1 MNQRTGALVSCLLAA
16 ACVASTLAAARAAST
31 TAARRFA
38 SSLHAR
44 RGAEAAAGRAA
55 ASRCARVRAR
65 PEAWVAS
72 SVDALVRAA
81 RGAYE
86 EEDAEPAYNKL
97 LGRVAGTLRRCGL
110 ARDEA
115 FVERHREFVEYVE
128 TAAFALDP
136 EHELGFNVPDRQ
148 YFEETRRYVEIPDF
162 LTERGFVRAAG
173 RRETLE
179 RAKSYLRQ
187 LNAKRAPEERLLFF
201 SYTSR
206 HLGTPDS
213 PDSYGRLLV
222 VVPGDTA
229 RGVPDRWVQ
238 FGVPDRGAR
247 SRVRNVSVVSAVARG
262 DGTTDVYFKDFYRTF
277 RRDGSI
283 TIKGR
288 WESGHGDD
296 NCAQCH
302 KSGVLP
308 IFPEEGSVPREELP
322 TVEEV
327 NRRFRGYGPPRFG
340 GYLDTTKFGPG
351 LGSATTNVRGT
362 RSVERAAS
370 SVEGPHAPD
379 ASRALT
385 CAACHRADYLG
396 ALNWPMN
403 ETLISSYVKGGQM
416 PRGYD
421 LRAEERGELYDRLIR
436 EYFETDDARPGV
448 LKAWLLGR
456 LREGYSRK
464 PTE

>member
-1 MNQRTGALVSCLLAA
+1 
-16 ACVASTLAAARAAST
+16 
-31 TAARRFA
+31 
-38 SSLHAR
+38 
-44 RGAEAAAGRAA
+44 
-55 ASRCARVRAR
+55 
-65 PEAWVAS
+65 
-72 SVDALVRAA
+72 VDALVRAA
-81 RGAYE
+81 RRAYE
-86 EEDAEPAYNKL
+86 DEDAEEAYNRV
-97 LGRVAGTLRRCGL
+97 LGRVEGTLQRCGL
-110 ARDEA
+110 GRDEG
-115 FVERHREFVEYVE
+115 FVARHREFVEYVE
-128 TAAFALDP
+128 TAALALDP

-162 LTERGFVRAAG
+162 LAERGFVRAAG
-173 RRETLE
+173 RHETLE
-179 RAKSYLRQ
+179 KAKSYLRQ
-187 LNAKRAPEERLLFF
+187 LNTKRAPEERLLFF

-222 VVPGDTA
+222 VVPGDAA
-229 RGVPDRWVQ
+229 RGVPDKWVQ

-247 SRVRNVSVVSAVARG
+247 GRVRNVSVVSAVARE

-283 TIKGR
+283 PIKGR
-288 WESGHGDD
+288 WESGYGDD

-308 IFPEEGSVPREELP
+308 IFPVEGSVPREELP

-327 NRRFRGYGPPRFG
+327 NQRFRGYGPPRFG
-340 GYLDTTKFGPG
+340 GYLDVTKFGPG
-351 LGSATTNVRGT
+351 LGSATTVETGT
-362 RSVERAAS
+362 PFGESAVS
-370 SVEGPHAPD
+370 SVEGAHATV
-379 ASRALT
+379 AGRALT
-385 CAACHRADYLG
+385 CAACHRPDYLG

-403 ETLISSYVKGGQM
+403 ETLVDSYVKGGLM
-416 PRGYD
+416 PRGYE
-421 LRAEERGELYDRLIR
+421 LSKAERGELYDRLIR
-436 EYFETDDARPGV
+436 EYFDTDDARPGV

>member
-1 MNQRTGALVSCLLAA
+1 MNQRTGALASCLLAA
-16 ACVASTLAAARAAST
+16 ACVASTMAAARVAST
-31 TAARRFA
+31 PAARRVA
-38 SSLHAR
+38 SSSHAR
-44 RGAEAAAGRAA
+44 RGTEAAAGRAA
-55 ASRCARVRAR
+55 ASQCTSARAR

-86 EEDAEPAYNKL
+86 SDEGEAVYNRV
-97 LGRVAGTLRRCGL
+97 LGRVARTLGRCGL
-110 ARDEA
+110 ARDEE

-128 TAAFALDP
+128 TAALALDP

-162 LTERGFVRAAG
+162 LTERGFVRAVG
-173 RRETLE
+173 RYETLE
-179 RAKSYLRQ
+179 RAKSYLRR
-187 LNAKRAPEERLLFF
+187 LNTKRAPEERLLFF

-222 VVPGDTA
+222 VVPGDAA
-229 RGVPDRWVQ
+229 RGVPEKWVQ

-247 SRVRNVSVVSAVARG
+247 ARVRNVSVVSAVARG

-288 WESGHGDD
+288 WESGNGDD

-327 NRRFRGYGPPRFG
+327 NQRFRGYGPPRFG
-340 GYLDTTKFGPG
+340 GYLDVTKFGPG
-351 LGSATTNVRGT
+351 LGSPTTVETGARFG
-362 RSVERAAS
+362 ERAAS
-370 SVEGPHAPD
+370 SSDGPHAP
-379 ASRALT
+379 AAVRALT

-403 ETLISSYVKGGQM
+403 ETLISSYVKGGLM
-416 PRGYD
+416 PRGYE
-421 LRAEERGELYDRLIR
+421 LSASERGELYDRLIR
-436 EYFETDDARPGV
+436 EYFDTDDARPGI
-448 LKAWLLGR
+448 LKSWLLGR
-456 LREGYSRK
+456 LREGYSLK